1 MSSLLTA
8 QNSTMLEGR
17 VLNDSVEIASITVVN
32 INMRTGT
39 VTNLDGVFEI
49 PVRVNDTLNI
59 SAVQYESKHIV
70 ITPVIYKRKKLSLYL
85 VPKLN
90 ELDEVVISN
99 IDLTGD
105 MTKDL
110 KAVPL
115 KRFISPSSLG
125 IPENAKPTMTVEERR
140 VYSATAGAGPLGS
153 LINAISGR
161 TKMLKK
167 HLKISKFKMMVEQ
180 NHQTFSDSTYMKSL
194 NIPEVLIE
202 DFVYYVF
209 EDKKAVRL
217 SNQGDTMAI
226 LDLMLQK
233 STSYL
238 KRKESE
244 GVLLNKSANDD

>member
-8 QNSTMLEGR
+8 QNNTMLEGR

-59 SAVQYESKHIV
+59 SAVQYESKRII

-115 KRFISPSSLG
+115 KKFISPTSLG
-125 IPENAKPTMTVEERR
+125 IPENAKPTMTIEERR
-140 VYSATAGAGPLGS
+140 VYAATSGAGPLGS

-167 HLKISKFKMMVEQ
+167 HLKISKFKMMVER
-180 NHQTFSDSTYMKSL
+180 NRETFSDSTYIKSL
-194 NIPEVLIE
+194 NIPEDLIE
-202 DFVYYVF
+202 DFVYYIF
-209 EDKKAVRL
+209 EDKKAVHL
-217 SNQGDTMAI
+217 SNQGDAMAI
-226 LDLMLQK
+226 LDLMLLK
-233 STSYL
+233 SSGYL
-238 KRKESE
+238 KLKEDE
-244 GVLLNKSANDD
+244 GVLLNKPPNDE